1 MELVKSTV
9 VLQFSEAINPWVEM
23 RSIIR
28 NVGETPSAEIE
39 GSPVIIDLKNKKQRV
54 VLHIRS
60 FEFTQEEIDSIED
73 SINGAVDKLIK
84 SNSSSK
90 LPQIKQLSYES
101 SFIEPYAVPFHEL
114 LILMKKRFLQP
125 SALVD
130 PTTDIGLIFDQIE
143 GDVFK
148 HYQIG
153 PMGKEQLLK
162 MYLHYKR
169 DQVPDNFVFLSLQY
183 QQNKEFT
190 FDEDNVRKFL
200 EVAGQWQTHQAKS
213 VLSYLKGGG
222 SSNVK

>member
-1 MELVKSTV
+1 MELVKATV
-9 VLQFSEAINPWVEM
+9 VLQFSEALSPWLEM

-28 NVGETPSAEIE
+28 NVGENPSAQIE
-39 GSPVIIDLKNKKQRV
+39 GPPIIIDLKNKKQRV
-54 VLHIRS
+54 VLHIRA
-60 FEFTQEEIDSIED
+60 FEFIQEGIGSMED

-84 SNSSSK
+84 SNSSSE
-90 LPQIKQLSYES
+90 LPQIKQISHES
-101 SFIEPYAVPFHEL
+101 CFIEPYAVPFHEL
-114 LILMKKRFLQP
+114 LLLMKNRFLQP

-130 PTTDIGLIFDQIE
+130 STTDIGLIFDQIE

-162 MYLHYKR
+162 MYLHYGR

-183 QQNKEFT
+183 QQNKDFA
-190 FDEDNVRKFL
+190 FDADNVRKFL
-200 EVAGQWQTHQAKS
+200 QAAGQWQTHQAKS

-222 SSNVK
+222 D